1 MVLAP
6 FLPKEKH
13 WEAVYLIFSLQEY
26 IKDPEFNPEKV
37 ASKSVAA
44 AGLCAWVINII
55 KFYDVYVAIVPK
67 ERALSQANAEL
78 SAAQERLKALNNQ
91 IASLEE
97 QLAVLK
103 SEFQEATNSKLKC
116 EADADTT
123 AKTIDLANRLVKG
136 LASENVRWRDSVAN
150 YRKQLIT
157 LPGDILMVT
166 AFISYMGS
174 FTRMYRID
182 LLKKFWEPFLK
193 KLVPVIPVTP
203 DLDPMELLTDDAQI
217 AQWNNEGLPND
228 RMSSENATVL
238 TNSERWPLMID
249 PQLQGIKWI
258 KNKYGSE
265 LKV

>member
-1 MVLAP
+1 MFAYFP
-6 FLPKEKH
+6 
-13 WEAVYLIFSLQEY
+13 LQEY
-26 IKDPEFNPEKV
+26 MKDPEFKPEKV
-37 ASKSVAA
+37 LSKSFAA

-55 KFYDVYVAIVPK
+55 KFYDVYVVVEPK
-67 ERALSQANAEL
+67 RQALLQANSEL
-78 SAAQERLKALNNQ
+78 STAQERLKALNNQ

-97 QLAVLK
+97 QLAVLTA
-103 SEFQEATNSKLKC
+103 EFQEASNAKLKC
-116 EADADTT
+116 QAEADTT
-123 AKTIDLANRLVKG
+123 KKTIDVANRLVNG
-136 LASENVRWRDSVAN
+136 LASENIRWRDSVAN
-150 YRKQLIT
+150 YRKQLVT

-166 AFISYMGS
+166 AFISYMGC

-182 LLKKFWEPFLK
+182 LLKKYWEPFLK
-193 KLVPVIPVTP
+193 KLVPAIPVTP
-203 DLDPMELLTDDAQI
+203 DLDPMKLLTDDAQI